1 MTTFTYTPDFPAEE
15 RSQPR
20 IRGYEANGF
29 TLRVEDGINL
39 LTDKWP
45 LTFSARNSTDRTNL
59 LSFFAAQNGATPFTW
74 VTPFNETAQFICPT
88 WDLTLDSCHL
98 TTISAEFQLVYVPG
112 QTNIP
117 ITNVPATAFT
127 WLPDFTTS
135 RNLDSKS
142 RRSEYGDGYGQ
153 SVTFGINAAA
163 EKWSLVLNN
172 LTNTQRDAIRA
183 FLRGAA
189 RTPSF
194 EWQNPLGDTGD
205 YICDAW
211 TTTFNKFNNSSIRAE
226 FTRVYGT
233 FLASFAAY
241 AKGSS
246 HSITITYTPG
256 AAIYAGYAPGST
268 LQVSLAF
275 APGTASSAAFATG
288 IDIQLSVSLIP
299 GAATP
304 PGYAPGAYLQ
314 IPVTLTP
321 GAATV
326 GGGGAP
332 TADGAAYW
340 SDWAYY
346 DPDIFLYAEG
356 ANAETP
362 VYWNRWQSWTEDPP
376 LLFEESS

>member
-59 LSFFAAQNGATPFTW
+59 LSFFATQNGTTPFTW
-74 VTPFNETAQFICPT
+74 VTPFNETAQFICTT

-112 QTNIP
+112 QTNIAVS
-117 ITNVPATAFT
+117 NVPSTAFT
-127 WLPDFTTS
+127 WIPDFTTS
-135 RNLDSKS
+135 RNLDSKA

-153 SVTFGINAAA
+153 SVTFGINAET

-172 LTNTQRDAIRA
+172 LTNSQRDAIRA

-194 EWQNPLGDTGD
+194 EWQNPLGETGD

-211 TTTFNKFNNSSIRAE
+211 TTTFNKFNNSSIRAD

-233 FLASFAAY
+233 FLVSF
-241 AKGSS
+241 
-246 HSITITYTPG
+246 
-256 AAIYAGYAPGST
+256 AGYAPGFNAIISYDFAGGFAYP
-268 LQVSLAF
+268 S
-275 APGTASSAAFATG
+275 APGINATIEADFTAGIASAPAPGISVIIDADFTGGVGYTDTPSPPPTGADSSASF
-288 IDIQLSVSLIP
+288 
-299 GAATP
+299 
-304 PGYAPGAYLQ
+304 
-314 IPVTLTP
+314 
-321 GAATV
+321 
-326 GGGGAP
+326 
-332 TADGAAYW
+332 W

-346 DPDIFLYAEG
+346 DPDIFLYAQ
-356 ANAETP
+356 AAAETP